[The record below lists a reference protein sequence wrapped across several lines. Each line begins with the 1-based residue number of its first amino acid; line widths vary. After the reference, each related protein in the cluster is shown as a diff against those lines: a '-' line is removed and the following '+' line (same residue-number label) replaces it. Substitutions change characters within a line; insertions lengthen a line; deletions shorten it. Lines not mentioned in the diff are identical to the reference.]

1 MDYDVSCFLLTCGR
15 GFSVVQNGPFRR
27 VIKPLLRCDMVFI
40 AWWNRLFCVTFPVR
54 NAGGT
59 GFGAFLMWFSLAV
72 AVPRQPS
79 CRRKCRRLILVS
91 RSVEGLFTVNYFDFS
106 SVKSIV
112 WRMCSIGFYRQ
123 TSIFPIAGIVLN
135 IVNIQFE
142 DNASEFVNCS
152 FY

>member
-1 MDYDVSCFLLTCGR
+1 M
-15 GFSVVQNGPFRR
+15 
-27 VIKPLLRCDMVFI
+27 
-40 AWWNRLFCVTFPVR
+40 R

-79 CRRKCRRLILVS
+79 CRRKCCRLILVCRLEVS
-91 RSVEGLFTVNYFDFS
+91 FFPVNYFDFD

-135 IVNIQFE
+135 IVNIQSG
-142 DNASEFVNCS
+142 DNAPGFVNCS